1 MDNATRFDIAF
12 MPTELLAT
20 LHSRFIAVESLADRL
35 ETLLDELEVAQR
47 IGMIEPPSVL
57 VDSRETYETEAH
69 ND

>member
-47 IGMIEPPSVL
+47 IGMIESPSML
-57 VDSRETYETEAH
+57 VDTRESYTTQEAK
-69 ND
+69 